1 MKNILYQIIRDQ
13 DKHLL
18 TQKGVYQIKNKHNN
32 KVYIGSTSVKFSH
45 RLTSHIRELSK
56 NRHHSIH
63 LQNSYNKD
71 KNFNKFEISI
81 LEVCDTT
88 KCIELEQKW
97 INFYQSYDDKF
108 GYNIRPT
115 AGSCFGIKKSKEEK
129 IKGFERLRKV
139 TDEKIIE
146 IFHLRNNLKLS
157 NRQISKKIDISKNQ
171 ISSILTRSEKYQ
183 YVKEK
188 YNLKLE
194 VKHEKKFTKA
204 DVLNIYDLY
213 EEEKMTIREISEKTG
228 FEFVPLRHLIYNEN
242 LYREE
247 KEGLKFNI
255 EKNRKSKTRKI
266 IRKRGYKVK
275 KKILLEETIS
285 NVFDLKYNSDL
296 TEESIAEKL
305 QISLKEVDL
314 ILTFRYQRRKYNQVY
329 SEIKTKYNLRERR
342 TTLNEQDII
351 NIFNDYNSGK
361 YLIEDL
367 NEKYEFYDVGAI
379 LHNGRLS
386 EYYKDIIV
394 KNNLKID
401 KKSTK
406 NHDLKSKS
414 ITERNIK
421 RSKTYKLT
429 DPDGNEIIIK
439 NLAQFCQDK
448 DLHPANLSRISKN
461 GKSYKGWKCLCLD

>member
-108 GYNIRPT
+108 GYNISPT

-266 IRKRGYKVK
+266 IRKRGYRVK

>member
-1 MKNILYQIIRDQ
+1 VKNILYQIIRDQ

-108 GYNIRPT
+108 GYNISPT

-266 IRKRGYKVK
+266 IRKRGYRVK